1 MFNIEIPASNPA
13 VKPTTNFHAQILFT
27 ARRVEPE
34 PQPTADGGA
43 GHLSSDTEEAGSFQE
58 QNRPPPPKDL
68 PSRLPAPP
76 RQFAEQH
83 LPLLANQV
91 RARVFVVKVFFFL
104 NVCYV
109 RINGLN
115 VRV

>member
-91 RARVFVVKVFFFL
+91 RALVNVVF
-104 NVCYV
+104 
-109 RINGLN
+109 
-115 VRV
+115 